1 LADGSERV
9 KQVRLFNA
17 RIFRHSRVMYKL
29 KRWAL
34 PAILL
39 LASCA
44 SAAPNTKPQPGVHP
58 ALWKLADQDTT
69 IYLFGTIHVLPKEL
83 AWRTP
88 KFNAAAASAQELVLE
103 VNDLEDSAQT
113 AKTFMGLA
121 LSPGLP
127 PVLSRVAPSKRA
139 GLQKLIN
146 KAGVPTSFLDTMEN
160 WAVAVTL
167 ASATLK
173 DLNVSPDDGVERQL
187 TRIFSAAH
195 KPVAGLETTPQ
206 QLGYFDTLS
215 AKAQETFLE
224 SMVDDAEDA
233 DTEFRKMISA
243 WSRGDEKA
251 IALSFDDELKLS
263 PELADILLR
272 QRNRNWTAWLA
283 KRMEK
288 PGTIFV
294 AVGAGHLAGSD
305 SVQNMLAKQGFKT
318 TRVQ

>member
-1 LADGSERV
+1 
-9 KQVRLFNA
+9 
-17 RIFRHSRVMYKL
+17 
-29 KRWAL
+29 
-34 PAILL
+34 
-39 LASCA
+39 
-44 SAAPNTKPQPGVHP
+44 
-58 ALWKLADQDTT
+58 
-69 IYLFGTIHVLPKEL
+69 
-83 AWRTP
+83 
-88 KFNAAAASAQELVLE
+88 
-103 VNDLEDSAQT
+103 
-113 AKTFMGLA
+113 A

-233 DTEFRKMISA
+233 DTEFRKMIRA